1 MYVRVRLS
9 SDTSFADISPFF
21 QSRSFTNVSTAAF
34 PDTSKNS
41 TTNSL
46 TSPWEKNI
54 WAFNSGLGNGDTKT
68 DASKLRDFGA
78 HGSARQLTED
88 KKSGSGVLLEGSHPT
103 NSTWGFR
110 AESNNRSFSSN
121 RYSDLAQTRPN
132 ATFGSQQPGISPT
145 ESISPTSARPPV
157 INLTSNDF
165 KSRMA
170 SSAFPGHESDPPT
183 LYTKFNATAPPVDS
197 PRASVSPTETRKSTW
212 SMSAATSRDPSQPP
226 SRHSNQEPAFPDPT
240 PNTRFTPSSTR
251 THSLS
256 SQRNAN
262 SFQNGVDQLLPQ
274 FGQMSLGQNGHAA
287 ALRKASEPWSGQM
300 SQRTAQVASRFNSLP
315 SNEKQNL
322 EENDTLSLSYLA
334 SDDYGST
341 QPPAFPRFSTIQFG
355 QSPATADFRP
365 TQQFTTSGASPRA
378 YDFPNGV
385 KSQNEWP
392 AYADEIAL
400 SRELGGLS
408 EQQALLDP
416 RVQHMLA
423 LRSAYPAALLTPYAL
438 PNGIQPGLPAP
449 YLSMYPMGVTGLENG
464 MSSREDFVSDG
475 VQSTKLYDFKNAGKN
490 NKRWELSDIFDHIAE
505 FAGDQYGSRFIQTK
519 LETANSDEKERV
531 FREIEPNAIP
541 LMQDVFGNYV
551 IQKFFD
557 HGHQDHK
564 KMLANKMR
572 GQVLCLSLQMYGC
585 RVVQKALE
593 HILVEQQA
601 ALVGEL
607 ENHVLKCVK
616 DQNGN
621 HVIQKAIE
629 RCAPETIGF
638 IYQAFLGQVQ
648 HLSLHPYGCRV
659 IQRCLERPEW
669 FPSKP
674 RILSEL
680 HDSMQ
685 QGMIADQYG
694 NYVVQHV
701 VQKGSPMDKNHV
713 FRIVLQGL
721 EGYSKHK
728 FASNVVE
735 KCIEY
740 SDDTWRRNVANELT
754 AADQRRSEGDTT
766 LVSMIKDNFGNYVI
780 RESFHESLSFVNT
793 DSPSQK
799 SSSTSSATKT
809 TSSSPAISPSQSPTP
824 NATDAANKSPQ

>member
-1 MYVRVRLS
+1 M
-9 SDTSFADISPFF
+9 
-21 QSRSFTNVSTAAF
+21 
-34 PDTSKNS
+34 
-41 TTNSL
+41 
-46 TSPWEKNI
+46 
-54 WAFNSGLGNGDTKT
+54 
-68 DASKLRDFGA
+68 
-78 HGSARQLTED
+78 
-88 KKSGSGVLLEGSHPT
+88 
-103 NSTWGFR
+103 
-110 AESNNRSFSSN
+110 
-121 RYSDLAQTRPN
+121 
-132 ATFGSQQPGISPT
+132 
-145 ESISPTSARPPV
+145 
-157 INLTSNDF
+157 
-165 KSRMA
+165 
-170 SSAFPGHESDPPT
+170 
-183 LYTKFNATAPPVDS
+183 
-197 PRASVSPTETRKSTW
+197 
-212 SMSAATSRDPSQPP
+212 
-226 SRHSNQEPAFPDPT
+226 
-240 PNTRFTPSSTR
+240 
-251 THSLS
+251 
-256 SQRNAN
+256 
-262 SFQNGVDQLLPQ
+262 LPQ

-287 ALRKASEPWSGQM
+287 SLRKTSEPWTNQYI
-300 SQRTAQVASRFNSLP
+300 QRSAHTASRYNSLP
-315 SNEKQNL
+315 SQDRDEL
-322 EENDTLSLSYLA
+322 EEHHPFAMSYLNI
-334 SDDYGST
+334 DGNDST
-341 QPPAFPRFSTIQFG
+341 QFPGYPRASSIRFDQAPTHI
-355 QSPATADFRP
+355 DFRP
-365 TQQFTTSGASPRA
+365 SQPYTTGGASPRS
-378 YDFPNGV
+378 YDFSNGT
-385 KSQNEWP
+385 KSQSDWP
-392 AYADEIAL
+392 SYVDDLAL
-400 SRELGGLS
+400 AKELSGMS

-416 RVQHMLA
+416 RVQQMLA
-423 LRSAYPAALLTPYAL
+423 LRSPYSAALFNPYML
-438 PNGIQPGLPAP
+438 SNGMQAGAP
-449 YLSMYPMGVTGLENG
+449 PPYFSMYPMGIAGLDNN
-464 MSSREDFVSDG
+464 MPPRETLVSDG

-541 LMQDVFGNYV
+541 LMTDVFGNYV

-572 GQVLCLSLQMYGC
+572 GQVLNLSLQMYGC

-593 HILVEQQA
+593 HILVEQQG

-629 RCAPETIGF
+629 RCSPETIGF

-674 RILSEL
+674 RILAEL

-701 VQKGSPMDKNHV
+701 VQKGSLMDKNHV

-735 KCIEY
+735 KCIEH
-740 SDDTWRRNVANELT
+740 SDDMWRRDVVNILT

-780 RESFHESLSFVNT
+780 R
-793 DSPSQK
+793 K
-799 SSSTSSATKT
+799 STLHLIAT
-809 TSSSPAISPSQSPTP
+809 ISCTC
-824 NATDAANKSPQ
+824 